1 MVLHL
6 PEGAPKMG
14 GLRAKVS
21 LDGKEK
27 GRSGTGRLSCEF
39 ERDLICG
46 WIDSLNKC
54 Y

>member
-1 MVLHL
+1 MVLHF

-27 GRSGTGRLSCEF
+27 GRSGTVDFLVNLKG
-39 ERDLICG
+39 I
-46 WIDSLNKC
+46 
-54 Y
+54 